1 MSTSSSTITRA
12 ACELLNSALTQREW
26 SDKRKDI
33 VAAGKLSARLEEIT
47 ISRPIFDGAIVN
59 GQPVDQSAAMR
70 FADVSKLW
78 ERDTATISFS
88 DPEFQACIVCL
99 KHFSDKRSLPG
110 NRFSAELLELFKLT
124 D

>member
-1 MSTSSSTITRA
+1 MSTSSSSITRA
-12 ACELLNSALTQREW
+12 ACELLNSALTQRDW

-33 VAAGKLSARLEEIT
+33 ISAGKLSARLEEFTIT
-47 ISRPIFDGAIVN
+47 RPVFDGAIAN
-59 GQPVDQSAAMR
+59 GQPVDPAAASR

-78 ERDTATISFS
+78 ERDNVTISFS

-110 NRFSAELLELFKLT
+110 NRYSAELLELFKLT

>member
-1 MSTSSSTITRA
+1 MVESAKLEPHRQRRRARLAADFDRCGHHATRA
-12 ACELLNSALTQREW
+12 FCKVVQPL
-26 SDKRKDI
+26 RK
-33 VAAGKLSARLEEIT
+33 VAV
-47 ISRPIFDGAIVN
+47 FDGAIVN
-59 GQPVDQSAAMR
+59 GQPVDPAAASR

-78 ERDTATISFS
+78 ERDNVTISFS

-110 NRFSAELLELFKLT
+110 NRYSAELLELFKLT